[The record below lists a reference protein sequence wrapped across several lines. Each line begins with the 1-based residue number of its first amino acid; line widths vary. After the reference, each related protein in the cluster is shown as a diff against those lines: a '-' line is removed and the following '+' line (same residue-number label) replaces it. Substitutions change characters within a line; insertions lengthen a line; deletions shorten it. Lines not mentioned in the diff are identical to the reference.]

1 VPHQT
6 PFTPLT
12 KLSLSL
18 SLSMCVCAAWGLRRG
33 GGGADT
39 VYEVFGLGA
48 PWDESGTE
56 SEHSSNSKAAAS
68 IEDK

>member
-1 VPHQT
+1 V
-6 PFTPLT
+6 
-12 KLSLSL
+12 
-18 SLSMCVCAAWGLRRG
+18 
-33 GGGADT
+33 DT

-56 SEHSSNSKAAAS
+56 SEHSSNLKAAAS

>member
-1 VPHQT
+1 
-6 PFTPLT
+6 
-12 KLSLSL
+12 
-18 SLSMCVCAAWGLRRG
+18 MCVCAAWGLRRG

-56 SEHSSNSKAAAS
+56 SEHSSNLKAAAS